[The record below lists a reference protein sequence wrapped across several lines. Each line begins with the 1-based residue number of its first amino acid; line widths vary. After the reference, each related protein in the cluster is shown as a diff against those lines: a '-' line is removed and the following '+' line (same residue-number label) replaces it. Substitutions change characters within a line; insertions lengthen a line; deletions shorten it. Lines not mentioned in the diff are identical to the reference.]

1 MVCNGTGGRRHLI
14 FSPHDPVASRS
25 ALRLEMRA
33 RRRALPPFRRRLAN
47 RAIVRRI
54 STLAA
59 FRRARSVALYW
70 PADGEPDVRALA
82 ATAWRHNKRVLLPVV
97 SQQGVMR
104 FATWDRNTRFRRNR
118 YGIPEPVAR
127 RFRAPATRLDL
138 VVMPLVAFDKHGNRL
153 GMGGGY
159 YDRALARRGRQI
171 TLVGAAFSC
180 QQAPVIPAQPW
191 DVPLDIVVTEAGRAI
206 TCDVMRASAASSQ
219 GVPQ

>member
-138 VVMPLVAFDKHGNRL
+138 VVMPLVAFDDHGNRL

-159 YDRALARRGRQI
+159 YDRTFEFLRLRKRWRKPHLIGVAYEFQRLPALPR
-171 TLVGAAFSC
+171 VS
-180 QQAPVIPAQPW
+180 W
-191 DVPLDIVVTEAGRAI
+191 DVPLGGVVTEAGFRVL
-206 TCDVMRASAASSQ
+206 D
-219 GVPQ
+219 G